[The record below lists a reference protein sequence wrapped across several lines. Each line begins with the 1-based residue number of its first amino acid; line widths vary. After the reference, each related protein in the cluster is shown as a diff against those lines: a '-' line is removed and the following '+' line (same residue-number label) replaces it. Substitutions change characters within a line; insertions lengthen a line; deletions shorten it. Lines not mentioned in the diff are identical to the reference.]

1 MDLSKA
7 FDTLNRGLLIAKLK
21 AYSLDL
27 NAVSLI
33 KSYLTSRYQRCKTKD
48 SFNEWKIITVGVPQG
63 SILGPVL
70 FNIFIT
76 DIFLYIE
83 NSDFCYADDSTLYA
97 SRESLSIII
106 EKLKVGFLRI
116 GFLRISKWFHENFMV
131 LNPNNCHFVVLSGS
145 NCTCK
150 FTSNST
156 TIEYSKEEK
165 VSDISIDDKL
175 TFTPHLRNIIKKANQ
190 KLHALSRIKCY
201 KGFEQNKLIMSF
213 LIKSQ
218 FSYCPLIW
226 MFCSRTSTNKL
237 NKIHEKCLC
246 LITNDY
252 DSSFNE

>member
-21 AYSLDL
+21 AYGLDL

-63 SILGPVL
+63 SILGLVL

-106 EKLKVGFLRI
+106 EKLKV